1 MGKLLILIGLFTL
14 IIGLLIE
21 FTAFNL
27 DWFGKIPGDIRI
39 EKPGFSLYIPL
50 GSMLLVSVLFSL
62 ILWIVR
68 KINF

>member
-68 KINF
+68 KINL

>member
-27 DWFGKIPGDIRI
+27 DWFGKIPGDIRV

>member
-62 ILWIVR
+62 ILWVVR

>member
-50 GSMLLVSVLFSL
+50 VSMLLVSVLFSL